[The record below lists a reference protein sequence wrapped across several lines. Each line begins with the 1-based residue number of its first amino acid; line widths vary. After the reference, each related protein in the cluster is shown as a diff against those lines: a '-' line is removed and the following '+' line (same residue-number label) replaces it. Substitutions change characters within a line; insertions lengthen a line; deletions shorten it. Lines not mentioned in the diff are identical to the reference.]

1 MPKERDVA
9 KIEQK
14 LMAKETRKQP
24 LTGTGGKYNF
34 PQAVQPEDPETVRE
48 VLGSVLYW
56 FRRGVE
62 DKPQTDDEVED
73 RVLEYLSGC
82 YETGQRMTVE
92 KMALALG
99 VTRETLHSWETGET
113 QSKRRSDII
122 KRAKESIAAY
132 DADMVTGGK
141 MNPVPYIFRAKNYYG
156 MKDTADVAITAK
168 QGITDESS
176 VNIADK
182 YASLPDV

>member
-1 MPKERDVA
+1 MPRERDAA

-14 LMAKETRKQP
+14 LIAKEARKQP

-34 PQAVQPEDPETVRE
+34 PQAVQPEDPDTVRE

-56 FRRGVE
+56 FRRGLE

-156 MKDTADVAITAK
+156 MKDAADVAITTRQDVIDVTAA
-168 QGITDESS
+168 E
-176 VNIADK
+176 VAEK
-182 YASLPDV
+182 YAQLPGE